1 MTSGEPDPIPA
12 ASLLAGLVPDDVRA
26 GYEKLLAAEWVTA
39 QDAADFLGDD
49 VMRSLKDLGMADVL
63 PATPSRPARFR
74 PTRPPLALL
83 GALARLQARVLHDQE
98 LLLDGQRRLADI
110 EADASGLACSDS
122 MVEVITDGDEISDLT
137 RHLVNSARR
146 DWMTLE
152 TADLDLPLSEEFAI
166 DSSIVTQGLTR
177 VRSIYTAAFARH
189 PLGQRMIRS
198 FLDAGEQARVLPSI
212 PAKMQIADRHTA
224 LLALTSTGTGG
235 AVLIRSQPVVVM
247 LRDHFEFLWQTAA
260 PAGLGP
266 ADPAS
271 PLTKTQQA
279 IIGLMALGMQD
290 EAIARQ
296 LDVSLTTVRRQVKA
310 MMKLLRVSSRF
321 ALGAAMARRGW
332 IGQPDQP
339 GLR

>member
-12 ASLLAGLVPDDVRA
+12 ASLLAGLVSNDVRA

-224 LLALTSTGTGG
+224 LLALTSTGTG
-235 AVLIRSQPVVVM
+235 
-247 LRDHFEFLWQTAA
+247 
-260 PAGLGP
+260 
-266 ADPAS
+266 
-271 PLTKTQQA
+271 
-279 IIGLMALGMQD
+279 
-290 EAIARQ
+290 
-296 LDVSLTTVRRQVKA
+296 
-310 MMKLLRVSSRF
+310 
-321 ALGAAMARRGW
+321 
-332 IGQPDQP
+332 
-339 GLR
+339 